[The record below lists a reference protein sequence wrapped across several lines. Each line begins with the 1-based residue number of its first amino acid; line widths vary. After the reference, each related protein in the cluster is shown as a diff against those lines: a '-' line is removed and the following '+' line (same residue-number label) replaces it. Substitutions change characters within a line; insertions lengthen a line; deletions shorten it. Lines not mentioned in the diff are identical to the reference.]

1 MSQLVLSR
9 GVVSKN
15 WLKRFLPQ
23 IQMGPYFLLFS
34 LVVFVALITIITLM
48 FSARQVTKGYVL
60 NALEAKHQELLR
72 VNERK
77 DMEISTVRS
86 LNYIE
91 KSSKVRSMRN
101 PSRVSYFHAESTI
114 AKN

>member
-1 MSQLVLSR
+1 M
-9 GVVSKN
+9 
-15 WLKRFLPQ
+15 
-23 IQMGPYFLLFS
+23 QMGPYFLLFS
-34 LVVFVALITIITLM
+34 LIVFVALITIITLM

-60 NALEAKHQELLR
+60 NSLEAQHQELLR
-72 VNERK
+72 ESERK

-86 LNYIE
+86 LSFIE

-101 PSRVSYFHAESTI
+101 PSQVSYFHADSTI

>member
-15 WLKRFLPQ
+15 WLSKFLPRL
-23 IQMGPYFLLFS
+23 QMGPYFLLFS
-34 LVVFVALITIITLM
+34 LIVFVALITIITLM

-60 NALEAKHQELLR
+60 NSLR
-72 VNERK
+72 AENEKLQRISERK
-77 DMEISTVRS
+77 DMDISTARS
-86 LNYIE
+86 LSFIE
-91 KSSKVRSMRN
+91 KSSKVKSMRT
-101 PSRVSYFHAESTI
+101 PLKVAYFHVDSTI